1 MSVADIYYI
10 CIIHIY
16 IDIYRVVMKV
26 KKRFN
31 LKPFNVS
38 LLQLRSFVLF
48 LSLSLH
54 IYYVCM
60 YVCIYIY
67 IYIFILL
74 INIVSDTEIKEKF

>member
-48 LSLSLH
+48 LSLSLYILCMH
-54 IYYVCM
+54 VCM
-60 YVCIYIY
+60 YIY

>member
-1 MSVADIYYI
+1 
-10 CIIHIY
+10 
-16 IDIYRVVMKV
+16 MKV

-48 LSLSLH
+48 LSLSLY

-60 YVCIYIY
+60 YVCIY

>member
-1 MSVADIYYI
+1 MLYMHYTY
-10 CIIHIY
+10 IY

-31 LKPFNVS
+31 LKGFNVS
-38 LLQLRSFVLF
+38 HLQLRSFALF
-48 LSLSLH
+48 LSLSLY
-54 IYYVCM
+54 ILCM
-60 YVCIYIY
+60 YVCIY